1 MELTAD
7 RITKQYKNKIAVDR
21 MSFTLTK
28 GVTGLLG
35 SNGAGKTTLMR
46 LLCGILIPDSGTV
59 YCDGMNVGAEEYRDI
74 LGYLPQEFG
83 YYPEFSG
90 RDFLLYMSAVK
101 GLQKPDA
108 LKKTE
113 ELIELAGLKDAARK
127 KVRSYSGGM
136 KQRLGIAQALLN
148 DPQVLIMDEPTAGLD
163 PQERIRF
170 RELISRLGRDR
181 IVLLSTHI
189 VSDLEHIADRLMIM
203 KEGRLIWDGKW
214 DAGKEDLEKVYISI
228 INGENEPC

>member
-7 RITKQYKNKIAVDR
+7 RLTKQYKNKIAVDR
-21 MSFTLTK
+21 MSFTLTE

-46 LLCGILIPDSGTV
+46 LLCGILVPTGGTV
-59 YCDGMNVGAEEYRDI
+59 TCDGMDVSSEEYRDI

-83 YYPEFSG
+83 YYPEFTG
-90 RDFLLYMSAVK
+90 RDFLLYMAAVK
-101 GLQKPDA
+101 GLPKSDA
-108 LKKTE
+108 LRKTE
-113 ELIELAGLKDAARK
+113 ELIELAGLGPAARK
-127 KVRSYSGGM
+127 KVRTYSGGM
-136 KQRLGIAQALLN
+136 KQRLGIAQALLG

-170 RELISRLGRDR
+170 RELIAGLGKNR

-203 KEGRLIWDGKW
+203 KDGGLVWQGEWNAGEG
-214 DAGKEDLEKVYISI
+214 DLESFYISKI
-228 INGENEPC
+228 QS

>member
-21 MSFTLTK
+21 MSFSLTK

-35 SNGAGKTTLMR
+35 ANGAGKTTLMR
-46 LLCGILIPDSGTV
+46 ILCGILVPDSGTV
-59 YCDGMNVGAEEYRDI
+59 TCDGMGVETEEYREM

-101 GLQKPDA
+101 GLQKTDA
-108 LKKTE
+108 LKKTG
-113 ELIELAGLKDAARK
+113 ELIELVGLGDAACK
-127 KVRSYSGGM
+127 KVRTYSGGM

-148 DPQVLIMDEPTAGLD
+148 DPQILIMDEPTAGLD

-170 RELISRLGRDR
+170 RNLIADIGIDR

-189 VSDLEHIADRLMIM
+189 VSDLEHIADKLMIM
-203 KEGRLIWDGKW
+203 KEGRLLWQGEW
-214 DAGKEDLEKVYISI
+214 NEGVGNLEKFYISKI
-228 INGENEPC
+228 SDSQ

>member
-21 MSFTLTK
+21 MSFTLTE

-46 LLCGILIPDSGTV
+46 LLCGILVPTGGTV
-59 YCDGMNVGAEEYRDI
+59 TCDGMDVSSEEYRAI

-83 YYPEFSG
+83 YYPEFTG
-90 RDFLLYMSAVK
+90 RDFLLYMAAVK
-101 GLQKPDA
+101 GLPRSDA
-108 LKKTE
+108 LRKTE
-113 ELIELAGLKDAARK
+113 ELIELVGLKSAARK
-127 KVRSYSGGM
+127 KVRT
-136 KQRLGIAQALLN
+136 
-148 DPQVLIMDEPTAGLD
+148 QVLIMDEPTAGLD

-170 RELISRLGRDR
+170 RELIAGLGKNR

-203 KEGRLIWDGKW
+203 KEGRLIWQGEWSADEG
-214 DAGKEDLEKVYISI
+214 DLESFYISKI
-228 INGENEPC
+228 QS

>member
-7 RITKQYKNKIAVDR
+7 RLTKQYKNKIAVDR
-21 MSFTLTK
+21 MTFTLTN

-46 LLCGILIPDSGTV
+46 LLCGILIPTGGTV
-59 YCDGMNVGAEEYRDI
+59 TCDGMDVDTEEYRDI

-101 GLQKPDA
+101 GLAKSDA
-108 LKKTE
+108 KCKTE
-113 ELIELAGLKDAARK
+113 ELIELVGLKEAARK
-127 KVRSYSGGM
+127 KVRTYSGGM

-170 RELISRLGRDR
+170 RELISVLGRDR

-203 KEGRLIWDGKW
+203 KEGSLIRQGKW
-214 DAGKEDLEKVYISI
+214 DAGKECLEEFYISAVS
-228 INGENEPC
+228 GRSESC